1 VKDIENGFPDGF
13 EEPRTLEETLGSRAS
28 RTVRLASITAAI
40 ASAITSEHVFE
51 ALVDRMH
58 QAAESTSAALWLVDD
73 DGTTASLKRAIGY
86 SEAARRGIATLSL
99 AATSSVP
106 AADALR
112 GAKAIWIGSQAE
124 LLRRYPHLVSL
135 VSPDRDYAICCLPLA
150 TNGKVLGVVGLTLPT
165 GRDVNAEERAL
176 LLLAAQYASQAV
188 ERLRLFDA
196 ERRARSD
203 AVEARARAEELYKFA
218 EAVGL
223 ADNVDTVLEAALNAM
238 QRLLGATTASVLA
251 LDDAGT
257 MRFVASR
264 GLSDEYQRAVEGHSP
279 WPPNATA
286 PEPVLVEDA
295 TTDPTMASYAPVF
308 ERERIRALA
317 FIPLVARRRLLGK
330 FMVYYDRP
338 HVFAPHEMD
347 VARAIA
353 THLASVM
360 ARFTAISRLE
370 DTLHSN
376 ELFAGVL
383 AHDLVNP
390 LGAIMNWAQ
399 VLRTR
404 NGGGSARLKDDD
416 ALCRILSSARRM
428 QRMIEQLLDFTRAR
442 AGGGI
447 EVARQPND
455 AGEICAQAL
464 SELEI
469 AHPEWKIRTEAVGEL
484 AGSWDGDRL
493 MQVLSNLVA
502 NAGQHGSPEQEILVR
517 LDGTSPDT
525 VLLEVKNGGT
535 VPAPVLR
542 HLFDP
547 FLTVRLGRDRS
558 RGLGLGLFIVRE
570 IVRAHGG
577 TVDVGSESGRTTF
590 RVRLPRGGG

>member
-1 VKDIENGFPDGF
+1 MKDIENGLPAASQPFRSQ
-13 EEPRTLEETLGSRAS
+13 EEAPGSQAS
-28 RTVRLASITAAI
+28 RTARLASITAAI
-40 ASAITSEHVFE
+40 ASAITSEQVFE

-58 QAAESTSAALWLVDD
+58 EAAEATSAALWLVDE
-73 DGTTASLKRAIGY
+73 DGVSARLKRAIGY
-86 SEAARRGIATLSL
+86 SEAAQRGIATLSL
-99 AATSSVP
+99 AATAGVP
-106 AADALR
+106 AADAIR
-112 GAKAIWIGSQAE
+112 EAEAIWIGSQSE
-124 LLRRYPHLVSL
+124 LLLRYPHLASL

-150 TNGKVLGVVGLTLPT
+150 TNGKVLGVVGLTLPS
-165 GRDVNAEERAL
+165 GRDVNGEERAL

-196 ERRARSD
+196 ERRARTD
-203 AVEARARAEELYKFA
+203 AVDARSRAEELYKFA

-223 ADNVDTVLEAALNAM
+223 ADNVGTVLEAALNAM
-238 QRLLGATTASVLA
+238 QPLLGATRASVLA

-264 GLSDEYQRAVEGHSP
+264 GLSDEYKRAVEGHSP

-286 PEPVLVEDA
+286 PEPVLVEDTA
-295 TTDPTMASYAPVF
+295 TDPQLASYAPVF

-330 FMVYYDRP
+330 FMVYYEQP
-338 HVFAPHEMD
+338 HVFASHELD

-360 ARFTAISRLE
+360 ARFVAVSRLE
-370 DTLHSN
+370 DTLRAN

-390 LGAIMNWAQ
+390 LGAIMTWAQ

-404 NGGGSARLKDDD
+404 NEGGGAGREKDND
-416 ALCRILSSARRM
+416 ALGRILSSARRM
-428 QRMIEQLLDFTRAR
+428 ERMIEQLLDFTRAR

-447 EVARQPND
+447 ELARRPSD
-455 AGEICAQAL
+455 ASEICAHAL

-469 AHPEWKIRTEAVGEL
+469 AHPDWKIRAEIVGDL
-484 AGSWDGDRL
+484 AGNWDGDRL
-493 MQVLSNLVA
+493 MQVFSNLVA
-502 NAGQHGSPEQEILVR
+502 NAGQHGSPEQGVLVR
-517 LDGTSPDT
+517 LDGTTPDS
-525 VLLEVKNGGT
+525 VQIEVKNGGT
-535 VPAPVLR
+535 IPETVLR

-577 TVDVGSESGRTTF
+577 TVDVVPELGSTTF
-590 RVRLPRGGG
+590 RVRLPRGV